1 MVLSLMAAILSSAR
15 RSSMG
20 YSWDASAGTPSAIRA
35 ASSVASTRSG
45 RMRVPGKSL
54 VFQKSAQVRGG
65 RSPKAFLS

>member
-1 MVLSLMAAILSSAR
+1 M
-15 RSSMG
+15 
-20 YSWDASAGTPSAIRA
+20 
-35 ASSVASTRSG
+35 ASTRSG